1 MHAIG
6 SPEGVT
12 LLEFE
17 AREEEDQPEIQQQ
30 EGQEGGELVQEE
42 LPECPDHKPA
52 SFLKGKLGSILSLLC
67 FINTNFSSLCL
78 MH

>member
-12 LLEFE
+12 LLEFK
-17 AREEEDQPEIQQQ
+17 AREEEDKPETQQK
-30 EGQEGGELVQEE
+30 EGQEGGELVHEE

-52 SFLKGKLGSILSLLC
+52 SFLKGKPEA
-67 FINTNFSSLCL
+67 F
-78 MH
+78 